1 MNSHNAESTYVKRR
15 QFLKSTAAAAATT
28 TVFGSAQLADAAEN
42 TPKPYKK
49 AVKIGMVQVPGSL
62 TEKFKMLK
70 QLGFDGVELNSPSG
84 TKPEEVAEAKKAS
97 GLDVHGVVDSVHW
110 RSTLSHPDPSVRQKG
125 LDGLQTAIRAA
136 KDYGA
141 TSVLLVPAVVKNGV
155 TYEQAWERSIPEIRK
170 AIPLA
175 EELGIRI
182 LLENVWNNF
191 LKDPKETARY
201 IDELKSDV
209 IGAYFDVGNAVRYS
223 PPAEWVRVLGE
234 KIVKLDIKEYSLS
247 KGKKEGWSKGF
258 QVKLLEGECNWP
270 DVMKELKKIGYAGW
284 GTAEI
289 RGGGKERLTE
299 IAERMNKIFA
309 S

>member
-1 MNSHNAESTYVKRR
+1 MAGDST
-15 QFLKSTAAAAATT
+15 TALAAD
-28 TVFGSAQLADAAEN
+28 S

-49 AVKIGMVQVPGSL
+49 AVKIGMVQVTGNL
-62 TEKFKMLK
+62 TEKFKTLK
-70 QLGFDGVELNSPSG
+70 ELGFDGVELNSPG
-84 TKPEEVAEAKKAS
+84 GPKPDEVAEAKKAS

-110 RSTLSHPDPSVRQKG
+110 RSTLSHPDPVVREKG
-125 LDGLQTAIRAA
+125 LLALQEAIRSA
-136 KDYGA
+136 KAYGA
-141 TSVLLVPAVVKNGV
+141 TSVLLVPAVVKDSV
-155 TYEQAWERSIPEIRK
+155 TYEQAWKRSIPEIRK

-175 EELGIRI
+175 DELGIKI

-201 IDELKSDV
+201 IDELKSDA

-223 PPAEWVRVLGE
+223 PPAEWVRVLGD
-234 KIVKLDIKEYSLS
+234 KIVKLDIKEYSLT
-247 KGKKEGWSKGF
+247 KGKKEGWYKGF

-270 DVMKELKKIGYAGW
+270 DVMKELNKIGYAGW

-289 RGGGKERLTE
+289 PGGGKKRLAE